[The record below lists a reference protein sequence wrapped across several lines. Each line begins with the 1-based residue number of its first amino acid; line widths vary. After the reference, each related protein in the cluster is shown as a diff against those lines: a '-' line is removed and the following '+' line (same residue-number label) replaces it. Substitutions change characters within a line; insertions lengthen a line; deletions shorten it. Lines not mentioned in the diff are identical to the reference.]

1 MGWTHA
7 LSLCQSL
14 HRGFLEAD
22 CGFDPAR
29 LITDAAQ
36 GPSLD
41 PWAYTV
47 YVDNCLAFETDESEV
62 RAAVQRGIYGLNA
75 MGLPTDG
82 VCAAALEAEV
92 LGWRGIDV

>member
-1 MGWTHA
+1 MDGFGNDNLILDSRSAPA
-7 LSLCQSL
+7 L
-14 HRGFLEAD
+14 R
-22 CGFDPAR
+22 
-29 LITDAAQ
+29 
-36 GPSLD
+36 PS
-41 PWAYTV
+41 AYTV